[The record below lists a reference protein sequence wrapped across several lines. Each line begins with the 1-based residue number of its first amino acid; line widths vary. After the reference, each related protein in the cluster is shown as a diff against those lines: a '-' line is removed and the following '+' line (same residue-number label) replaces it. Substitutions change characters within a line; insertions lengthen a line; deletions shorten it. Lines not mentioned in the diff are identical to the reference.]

1 MSTVVI
7 LTPVIIGGWPT
18 ITAAIAG
25 AATALGLAVKESVKE
40 EVKQAVQQEAANVEQ
55 QVEIALAESEVL
67 AQSMATDKE
76 IVLTKG
82 NVELRVRRD
91 ERGRCTV
98 CAKGKGHSKAE
109 LKQMAEQFTQKMTQ
123 CFVYNRVATEL
134 KNKGFQTVNE
144 EVMDDEAIRINVRR
158 WVD

>member
-7 LTPVIIGGWPT
+7 LTPVIIGGWPM
-18 ITAAIAG
+18 ITAAVAG

-40 EVKQAVQQEAANVEQ
+40 EVKQAAEQANVEQ
-55 QVEIALAESEVL
+55 QVEIALADSEVL

-98 CAKGKGHSKAE
+98 CAKGKGHSKTE

-134 KNKGFQTVNE
+134 KNKGFQMVNE
-144 EVMDDEAIRINVRR
+144 EVMDDDAIRINVRR